1 VLEVRKDPD
10 TLALGS
16 CKYAVLRIDRSLL
29 DDKSRPMFMET
40 DYYAPD
46 LKLIIAKEY
55 RESDGRTTLNKYD
68 KIYQSPRWRRAS
80 ASSTADRMVA
90 TDSGLVMTSWT
101 RASRSCARSRWSA

>member
-1 VLEVRKDPD
+1 MLEVRKEPD
-10 TLALGS
+10 VLHLGS
-16 CKYAVLRIDRSLL
+16 CNYTVLRIDRSLL

-68 KIYQSPRWRRAS
+68 KIYLSRR
-80 ASSTADRMVA
+80 
-90 TDSGLVMTSWT
+90 
-101 RASRSCARSRWSA
+101 